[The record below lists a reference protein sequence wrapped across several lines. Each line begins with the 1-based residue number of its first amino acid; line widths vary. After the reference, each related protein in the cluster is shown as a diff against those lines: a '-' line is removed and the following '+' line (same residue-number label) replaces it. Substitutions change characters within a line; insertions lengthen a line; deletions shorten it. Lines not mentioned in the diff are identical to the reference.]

1 MAVQSEFWTDYL
13 IDRLYKDNKFLEAA
27 YSDDKYVIGGKR
39 GSVVHINNPGARPVI
54 VKNRSSFPATAV
66 QRADNDITY
75 VLDKYTSDPTHITAA
90 DQMEISYPKIE
101 SVFGD
106 HAAQLVETIGDDMLI
121 KWFTGLPSTSFV
133 NTTGAASA
141 ANNVTGQVG
150 TRKVMLPYDL
160 KNCQRLMNLANVPK
174 NDRYALLESNM
185 LDELTDGLT
194 INAARDF
201 SEAYDA
207 KTGVVGQ
214 LYGFKVMER
223 SNVAIGVVT
232 TNAVKALGAAV
243 AATDNVMSLV
253 WQKDCVA
260 KALGDRRFF
269 ESKDDPLYYGDI
281 YSALIR
287 SGGRRRR
294 TDDLGVI
301 GIVKA
306 P

>member
-27 YSDDKYVIGGKR
+27 YSDDKYVINGKR
-39 GSVVHINNPGARPVI
+39 GSVVHINNPGSRPVI
-54 VKNRSSFPATAV
+54 VKNRSAFPATAV

-106 HAAQLVETIGDDMLI
+106 HAGTLVETIADDMII
-121 KWFTGLPSTSFV
+121 KWMTSLPAGMFI

-141 ANNVTGQVG
+141 ANIVTGQTG
-150 TRKVMLPYDL
+150 TRKVMVAADL
-160 KNCQRLMNLANVPK
+160 KNAQRLLNLQNVPK
-174 NDRYALLESNM
+174 TDRYALLESNM
-185 LDELTDGLT
+185 LDELTESLN

-243 AATDNVMSLV
+243 AGTDNVMSLV
-253 WQKDCVA
+253 WQKDSVA
-260 KALGDRRFF
+260 RAIGDRKFF

-287 SGGRRRR
+287 AGGRRRR
-294 TDDLGVI
+294 ADDLGVI

-306 P
+306 A